1 MSALSV
7 AFPSLLRRLA
17 TCAGGRRLPRPNG
30 AAFRDASTFGNVC
43 PQLDS
48 IFSGN
53 FVGNEDCLVLNVYAA
68 ANLDPHA
75 GQPVMVFFH
84 GVVVVTAEYRL
95 GALGFFAHPL
105 LAIEGQGSSGNY
117 ALMDQIAALAWVQHN
132 IRNFG
137 GDPARVMAFGASSGA
152 GDVQALLTSPAA
164 QGLFSR
170 ASIASDAIPPNE
182 AKPLETAEADQ
193 APLVALVG
201 CGSAPDVL
209 AC

>member
-152 GDVQALLTSPAA
+152 GAAHLTCWRVCALCRRSCWSPTSSRFPSIS
-164 QGLFSR
+164 FSSR
-170 ASIASDAIPPNE
+170 ESCPRILLSSCN
-182 AKPLETAEADQ
+182 
-193 APLVALVG
+193 G
-201 CGSAPDVL
+201 
-209 AC
+209 